1 ATGSPWCT
9 WARARCSPRRRWP
22 SPPNR
27 ISACGRSH
35 SCRTAPRRST
45 RRSCSSSASRTA
57 APPSS
62 RTLPTPS
69 SRSPC
74 ASGCW
79 RCQPARADC
88 LAPARLLTRRRIFG
102 KREVGQF
109 TLYDLVLI
117 LLVANAVQP
126 AMTGP
131 DYSLGGG
138 LIIIGVLVLF
148 NAGIARLDRYRVFH
162 RLLIPPAR
170 IIIENGA

>member
-1 ATGSPWCT
+1 MDLFHFGVSPWEFVV
-9 WARARCSPRRRWP
+9 RC
-22 SPPNR
+22 
-27 ISACGRSH
+27 IVIDAV
-35 SCRTAPRRST
+35 
-45 RRSCSSSASRTA
+45 
-57 APPSS
+57 
-62 RTLPTPS
+62 
-69 SRSPC
+69 
-74 ASGCW
+74 
-79 RCQPARADC
+79 
-88 LAPARLLTRRRIFG
+88 LLTALRIFG

-162 RLLIPPAR
+162 RLLIR
-170 IIIENGA
+170 SEERRVGKEREHSMH